1 LNKLQDL
8 SLKLILKA
16 RGELMILIRKLSDGL
31 NDLVE
36 RLAVMLLIVM
46 SLLTFGGV
54 IARYIFNSPIVW
66 LYETTLVIFSWLIF
80 LGVSIA
86 FKREEQITLNLI
98 DKYLSSKGAVILRMI
113 TQVLIAVFLLIIVKD
128 GADVVRDTMTQK
140 YITINLSTGWF
151 TAAFPVCAVVSLI
164 HLLAIN
170 LKKC

>member
-1 LNKLQDL
+1 
-8 SLKLILKA
+8 
-16 RGELMILIRKLSDGL
+16 MIFISKLSDGL
-31 NDLVE
+31 NDLAE
-36 RLAVMLLIVM
+36 RLAVMLLAVL

-54 IARYIFNSPIVW
+54 IARYVFNSPIVW

-86 FKREEQITLNLI
+86 FKREEHINLDLI
-98 DKYLSSKGAVILRMI
+98 NKYLSPKGAVILRMI
-113 TQVLIAVFLLIIVKD
+113 TQVLIAVFLLIVVKD
-128 GADVVRDTMTQK
+128 GIDVIQDTMTQK

-170 LKKC
+170 VKKS